1 MSASATASRETQ
13 HRRERIQLS
22 DRANLVSSPTG
33 NISNNN
39 QHGAVLAT
47 IQSSIDENSSSGA
60 SSDVASTPMRTI
72 NYFSS
77 GVDEGELGSG
87 MGRSRLSREN
97 ESEGQHGADRKGY
110 TCIR

>member
-13 HRRERIQLS
+13 HRRER
-22 DRANLVSSPTG
+22 DKANLVISPTG
-33 NISNNN
+33 NISNNS

-47 IQSSIDENSSSGA
+47 IQSSIDENSTSGA
-60 SSDVASTPMRTI
+60 SSDVASLPTRTI

-77 GVDEGELGSG
+77 ADDEGELGSG

-97 ESEGQHGADRKGY
+97 ESEGKHGTDRKGY
-110 TCIR
+110 KCIVIYD